1 MRTKTILSD
10 LTIERLKND
19 ENIIDDL
26 RRQSDKSSYTIR
38 RWIDS
43 NDIQLTQFDML
54 KIIKKHTKL
63 SDGELLQQVKIAEY
77 EKTNN

>member
-1 MRTKTILSD
+1 MRTRTILSD

-63 SDGELLQQVKIAEY
+63 SDGELLQQVKITED

>member
-19 ENIIDDL
+19 ENVIDDL
-26 RRQSDKSSYTIR
+26 RRQSDRSSYTIR
-38 RWIDS
+38 RWIET

-54 KIIKKHTKL
+54 RIIKKHTKL
-63 SDGELLQQVKIAEY
+63 SEGELLQQVKIIKD